1 MLISKSVDLINILVL
16 EIFSLF
22 CRVALKH
29 FVLLIKNKEGDPFL
43 SLLRM

>member
-1 MLISKSVDLINILVL
+1 MLTSKSVDLINNFVL

-22 CRVALKH
+22 CKVALKN

-43 SLLRM
+43 SLLCM